1 MAAEKRTVRELIEEG
16 LRDTERLIAQKQ
28 YNLSMIRARQTLE
41 YIVKSLCRRSGIAD
55 GDLMIMIDDLY
66 RKGTISRDSCTN
78 YHKIRILG
86 NKAAHEDDNNAYNAN
101 TAYLLLS
108 QEIYAYRSLIPRQ
121 PRRSGS
127 SGTKQARRARR
138 SFKPFN
144 LLKLLIPLLAVIL
157 MVLLVRFL
165 LPGNKPAPETSAV
178 ETTAP
183 LETAPSEESSTAA
196 PLEVVL
202 LYTTTAS
209 LNVRSAPELFW
220 ISSAHTMTSG
230 PSSTIMEV
238 RLMWH
243 PSISVSPRSLP
254 LRRRPKTLRRL
265 LRRRELI
272 PLCIYPKKRICRSFA
287 PTPSLRRKV
296 SVLYFPLTAA
306 GALDLQ
312 HCAAQTQRPLS
323 CSERSIH
330 GSYH

>member
-127 SGTKQARRARR
+127 SGTKKARRARR

-157 MVLLVRFL
+157 VVLLVRFL

-196 PLEVVL
+196 SLEVVL

-209 LNVRSAPELFW
+209 LNVRSAPTTDGDLLTTLPAGTVLDFVGAYNDEW
-220 ISSAHTMTSG
+220 
-230 PSSTIMEV
+230 TIINYNGSQAYV
-238 RLMWH
+238 A
-243 PSISVSPRSLP
+243 SQYISVSEVPPS
-254 LRRRPKTLRRL
+254 
-265 LRRRELI
+265 E
-272 PLCIYPKKRICRSFA
+272 A
-287 PTPSLRRKV
+287 PSENA
-296 SVLYFPLTAA
+296 SEAA
-306 GALDLQ
+306 PA
-312 HCAAQTQRPLS
+312 P
-323 CSERSIH
+323 
-330 GSYH
+330 